1 MTRQIVMTIAFL
13 PMMAIVNKTTGQ
25 QLNVGDQLPSLRFE
39 NVLNYRDGTLQT
51 DDLKG
56 KVVIFDFWNVFCGS
70 CIAAMPKMEALQEE
84 FKDQIQIILVTN
96 DSKEKVEKLADRLP
110 VVRDSKLVSI
120 VGDTLLT
127 KLFEYRTVPSH
138 AWIDQQGVV
147 KYFTSGENTSE
158 QNIRKFLA
166 GIDVNLLYKKEYRDY
181 DMYESLLTE
190 GGGRQ
195 MKHVQ
200 FYSLISKKIDD
211 DGEGIIPIRHDGST
225 SFLPWQRKYVNMS
238 IIDLYKAAYQK
249 ELHYTD
255 GLRIPDLLIDVDVAN
270 KEDFYLPEEE
280 DQKANWKQNN
290 LFCYEICVPE
300 KNANDRS
307 EIMKRDLDMY
317 FGLQAEIGD
326 KKFPC
331 IVLKKIEER
340 IPFKSTSR
348 ERKVKRSKGYFL
360 AQDQWFSLILDELN
374 YYITLDPSKIF
385 INETGEKISSRL
397 DMELKGDLA
406 DLKVLNREL
415 KKYNLQLISEKRVL
429 KSLTLAEREK

>member
-1 MTRQIVMTIAFL
+1 MKRQIIMITAFL

-25 QLNVGDQLPSLRFE
+25 QLDVGDQLPSLRFE
-39 NVLNYRDGTLQT
+39 NVLNYGDGTLQT

-56 KVVIFDFWNVFCGS
+56 KVVIFDFWNVFCSS

-96 DSKEKVEKLADRLP
+96 DSKEKVEKLADRLS

-166 GIDVNLLYKKEYRDY
+166 GIDVNLPFKKEYRDF
-181 DMYESLLTE
+181 DMYESLLIE

-238 IIDLYKAAYQK
+238 IVDLYKYAYNR
-249 ELHYTD
+249 ELKYTD
-255 GLRIPDLLIDVDVAN
+255 GLRLPDLLIDVDVAN
-270 KEDFYLPEEE
+270 KEHFYLPEEE

-290 LFCYEICVPE
+290 LFCYEVCVPE
-300 KNANDRS
+300 KNAKDLS

-317 FGLQAEIGD
+317 FGLQAEIGE
-326 KKFPC
+326 KEFPC
-331 IVLKKIEER
+331 VVLQKIDGS
-340 IPFKSTSR
+340 IPFTSSKG
-348 ERKVKRSKGYFL
+348 EKDMKISKGYYY
-360 AQDQWFSLILDELN
+360 AKNQWFSMILDELN
-374 YYITLDPSKIF
+374 YYVTLDPTKIF
-385 INETGEKISSRL
+385 INETGEKMSSRM

-415 KKYNLQLISEKRVL
+415 KKYNLQLINEKRVL